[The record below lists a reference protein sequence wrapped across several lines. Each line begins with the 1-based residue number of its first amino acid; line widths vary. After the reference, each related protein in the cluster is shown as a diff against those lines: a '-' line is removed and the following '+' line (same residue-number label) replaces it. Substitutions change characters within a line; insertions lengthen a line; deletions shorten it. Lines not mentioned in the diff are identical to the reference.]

1 MYLVFIYKFKQFN
14 ITLVNLP
21 IIIVAHHGKPKSA
34 WIKSRPC
41 CTQPVGKY
49 HLPRPSV
56 ESAGS
61 PAAFK

>member
-1 MYLVFIYKFKQFN
+1 MYLVLFILKFTSFSP
-14 ITLVNLP
+14 IHLP
-21 IIIVAHHGKPKSA
+21 TMIVAHHGKPRFA
-34 WIKSRPC
+34 WIRSRPC

-49 HLPRPSV
+49 HVPRPNV